1 MSKIN
6 PLDSAKLA
14 ADILS
19 ILVAAN
25 GRESASTVSE
35 SLRGG
40 WRSPY
45 SPESGR
51 RWKGLSNI
59 HEHAEGPLMRAR
71 MSDAPRRLDPDI
83 FGCGSREMS
92 ERVAGI
98 YALSELLDIL
108 ADVETTHPE
117 RWTLYDSRGR
127 HEGFNSALYA
137 ERLALAES
145 LRSFVE
151 GN

>member
-1 MSKIN
+1 MVG
-6 PLDSAKLA
+6 D
-14 ADILS
+14 
-19 ILVAAN
+19 
-25 GRESASTVSE
+25 
-35 SLRGG
+35 
-40 WRSPY
+40 WQ
-45 SPESGR
+45 
-51 RWKGLSNI
+51 
-59 HEHAEGPLMRAR
+59 HAESPLMRAR
-71 MSDAPRRLDPDI
+71 MSETHTERYSPMYPAVDA
-83 FGCGSREMS
+83 FEAEREARS
-92 ERVAGI
+92 
-98 YALSELLDIL
+98 IL